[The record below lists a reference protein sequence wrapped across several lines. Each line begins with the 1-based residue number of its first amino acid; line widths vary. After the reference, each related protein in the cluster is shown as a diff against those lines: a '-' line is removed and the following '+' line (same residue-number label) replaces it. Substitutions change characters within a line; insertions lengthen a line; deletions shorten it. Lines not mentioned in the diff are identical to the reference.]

1 MNLPY
6 IDCLLADVEG
16 LYIGNYIKKKKKESC
31 NQPVHIYL
39 WKNRLLT
46 IIVL

>member
-16 LYIGNYIKKKKKESC
+16 LYIGNYIKKKKKRK
-31 NQPVHIYL
+31 L
-39 WKNRLLT
+39 
-46 IIVL
+46 